1 VSAMSIHAVSFRGL
15 SKRFGATIAVD
26 DVTLDIPAGSFFGI
40 VGPNGA
46 GKTTLLR
53 MATGLLQPDEGSVEV
68 AGFDVWSD
76 PATAKTRFGVVPDNP
91 KMFERLTGAELIE
104 FTGRLRGMDPEV
116 IVSRQ
121 GSLLRLLDLQEAA
134 DVIVADYSLG
144 MRKKAAIA
152 CALLH
157 NPAVLFLDEPFAGI
171 DPVARQTLE
180 QILNRHTTAGGTV
193 VFSDH
198 AMDVVERLCD
208 RLMVIDHGRVLTYGP
223 TAELTG
229 GRRLQDVFVDLV
241 GAHITDEGDLEW
253 LGSSSG

>member
-1 VSAMSIHAVSFRGL
+1 MSAVSFRGL
-15 SKRFGATIAVD
+15 TKRFEATVAVD
-26 DVTLDIPAGSFFGI
+26 GIDIDIPAGSFFGI

-68 AGFDVWSD
+68 AGFDVWTD
-76 PATAKTRFGVVPDNP
+76 PASAKTRFGVVPDNP
-91 KMFERLTGAELIE
+91 RMFERLTGAELIE

-116 IVSRQ
+116 IATRQ
-121 GSLLRLLDLQEAA
+121 ASLLRLLDLREAA

-157 NPAVLFLDEPFAGI
+157 DPAVLFLDEPFAGI

-180 QILNRHTTAGGTV
+180 QILDRHIAVGGTV

-208 RLMVIDHGRVLTYGP
+208 RILLIDHGKLVTSGL

>member
-1 VSAMSIHAVSFRGL
+1 MSVSAVSFRGL
-15 SKRFGATIAVD
+15 SKRFGSTVAVD
-26 DVTLDIPAGSFFGI
+26 EIDLDIPAGSFFGI

-53 MATGLLQPDEGSVEV
+53 MATGLLRPDEGSVEV
-68 AGFDVWSD
+68 AGFDVWTD
-76 PATAKTRFGVVPDNP
+76 PATAKSRFGVVPDSP
-91 KMFERLTGAELIE
+91 RMFERLTGSELIE
-104 FTGRLRGMDPEV
+104 FTGRLRAMDPAV
-116 IVSRQ
+116 VTARQ
-121 GSLLRLLDLQEAA
+121 GSLLRLLDLEEAA
-134 DVIVADYSLG
+134 DVVVADYSLG

-180 QILNRHTTAGGTV
+180 QILSRHIAAGGTV

-208 RLMVIDHGRVLTYGP
+208 RILVIDHGKLVTSGP
-223 TAELTG
+223 TDELTR